1 MSTENFFPNWADAV
15 YEYRTTPE
23 AGARAS
29 FEARLCR
36 TTFLCG
42 NLTEYDFPGDFDD
55 MEDSDYSGNGRY
67 ARTYY
72 ERQIATTHD
81 GKRYFPVFTSR
92 SEFDKIINHG
102 LELRTFSDLYD
113 EIIPDK
119 DFAGMIINPAGDMLM
134 LTRRELNRIADLA
147 HDAGQEG
154 IFALEFEY
162 NYHTADVGTPEER
175 RAFIEALSRRPEAR
189 EGYILASNVAWRE
202 EEADLQMTFAVD
214 FDGGETEAKALQNY
228 LDAALKPVMG
238 GKPYRI
244 DKPGEGGIQ
253 VLRSLAAP
261 VYVRDDLK
269 AELDAVNAAR
279 PREFENWD
287 EETAAFLAN
296 RKIEGGAN
304 DPKITEAYED
314 KLYSSGFHVAFTA
327 DGHPHVTRDPK
338 LGILMMAFSS
348 RREMLKVFKP
358 GNRSVF
364 WRFPAIA
371 TAFAHYKQLSGLCVN
386 SHGVRLLMMRRQI
399 DTLGERKGGTIGVN
413 IDPRK
418 APFAIARAR
427 SVPPGLG
434 QAVADA
440 LRYEYDVRSAYYMRC
455 SVDGEEYLPFIAADF
470 DGPEE
475 SVYAAINMA
484 FKRIMGGDAHAVISK
499 ADGGGLDQAQTVGEL
514 IYSRDDAYVCP

>member
-1 MSTENFFPNWADAV
+1 MPAIDHFPDWNEALR
-15 YEYRTTPE
+15 EYRTTE
-23 AGARAS
+23 APAVRAS
-29 FEARLCR
+29 FEARLR
-36 TTFLCG
+36 DAFFVVGFLMPQADSGGMGVGRMIAATNNG
-42 NLTEYDFPGDFDD
+42 NVLIYFTS
-55 MEDSDYSGNGRY
+55 EDRIPESDNTAELS
-67 ARTYY
+67 
-72 ERQIATTHD
+72 AT
-81 GKRYFPVFTSR
+81 VFTFQELYEEMLR
-92 SEFDKIINHG
+92 DK
-102 LELRTFSDLYD
+102 SM
-113 EIIPDK
+113 
-119 DFAGMIINPAGDMLM
+119 AGVVINPNREGNTKNALI
-134 LTRRELNRIADLA
+134 LTRREVNRIADTA
-147 HDAGQEG
+147 RDAGQDD
-154 IFALEFEY
+154 IFAREFEY
-162 NYHTADVGTPEER
+162 SYHATDIGTPEER
-175 RAFIEALSRRPEAR
+175 RAFAEALSSRPEAR

-202 EEADLQMTFAVD
+202 EEADLQLTFAVD
-214 FDGGETEAKALQNY
+214 FDGGEAEAKELHDY

-244 DKPGEGGIQ
+244 DKPGEGG
-253 VLRSLAAP
+253 LRAMRSLAAP
-261 VYVRDDLK
+261 AYVRDDLK

-296 RKIEGGAN
+296 RRSEGGAG
-304 DPKITEAYED
+304 DPKVTEAYED
-314 KLYSSGFHVAFTA
+314 KLYASGFHVAFTA

-413 IDPRK
+413 IDPRR

-455 SVDGEEYLPFIAADF
+455 SVDGKEYLPFIAADF